1 MVMERWVWAWVFF
14 TLLAALMQSVR
25 TAAQKHLSSSMSA
38 MAATYVRYLYG
49 LPWVVIY
56 LLWLGGGLEH
66 IRSLPLQAW
75 YWILFGGVTQILGTW
90 ALVKVF
96 SQRNFAVGSTFSKTE
111 ALQTAIIGA
120 LFLSIPLSASGW
132 LSVLVGMAGIV
143 ALILPSNA
151 LKWSAWFTP
160 VTGLGLLCGFSFAV
174 SALAVY
180 QSSQLTG
187 LAPLL
192 SAALVLVVMVCI
204 QLAVVTLWLTLFER
218 GAFVAVCRQWPWS
231 LFVGLCSAVGSIGW
245 FTAMS
250 LQNPALVRTLGQV
263 EFLFSLLLTWFLFGE
278 RIRRNEWLGCG
289 LIIASVLILLSGQAF

>member
-1 MVMERWVWAWVFF
+1 MEHWAWTWVLF

-25 TAAQKHLSSSMSA
+25 TAAQKHLSSRMSA

-56 LLWLGGGLEH
+56 MLWLGGGLEH
-66 IRSLPLQAW
+66 IRGLSLQAW

-96 SQRNFAVGSTFSKTE
+96 SRRNFAVGSTFSKTE

-120 LFLSIPLSASGW
+120 VFLSIPLSVSGW
-132 LSVLVGMAGIV
+132 ISVLVGMLGIV

-151 LKWSAWFTP
+151 LNWSAWFTP

-204 QLAVVTLWLTLFER
+204 QLTVVTLWLLLFER
-218 GAFVAVCRQWPWS
+218 GAFIAVYRQWPWS
-231 LFVGLCSAVGSIGW
+231 LFVGLCSAVGSVGW

-250 LQNPALVRTLGQV
+250 LQNPALVRTLGQI

-289 LIIASVLILLSGQAF
+289 LIITSVLILLSGQAF

>member
-1 MVMERWVWAWVFF
+1 MMEQWAWTWILF
-14 TLLAALMQSVR
+14 TLLAAFMQSVR
-25 TAAQKHLSSSMSA
+25 TAAQKHLSSRMTA
-38 MAATYVRYLYG
+38 MAATYVRYLFG
-49 LPWVVIY
+49 LPWVVLY
-56 LLWLGGGLEH
+56 MLWLGGGLTH
-66 IRSLPLQAW
+66 VRGLPLAAW

-96 SQRNFAVGSTFSKTE
+96 TRRNFAVGSTFSKTE

-120 LFLSIPLSASGW
+120 LFLSIPLSLSGW
-132 LSVLVGMAGIV
+132 ISVLVGVCGII

-151 LKWSAWFTP
+151 LNWSSWFTP

-187 LAPLL
+187 LTPLL

-204 QLAVVTLWLTLFER
+204 QLSLVTVWLSLFER
-218 GAFVAVCRQWPWS
+218 NSFAAVFKQWPWS
-231 LFVGLCSAVGSIGW
+231 MFVGLCSAVGSVGW

-250 LQNPALVRTLGQV
+250 MQNPALVRTLGQV

-289 LIIASVLILLSGQAF
+289 LIILSVLILLLGRAV

>member
-1 MVMERWVWAWVFF
+1 MEQWAWTWVLF

-25 TAAQKHLSSSMSA
+25 TAAQKHLSSSMTA
-38 MAATYVRYLYG
+38 MAVTYVRYLFG
-49 LPWVVIY
+49 LPWVVLY
-56 LLWLGGGLEH
+56 MLWQGGELTHIRGLPLSVWCWIVFGGL
-66 IRSLPLQAW
+66 
-75 YWILFGGVTQILGTW
+75 TQILGTW

-96 SQRNFAVGSTFSKTE
+96 TKRNFAVGSTFSKTE

-120 LFLSIPLSASGW
+120 LFLSIPLSIGGW
-132 LSVLVGMAGIV
+132 ISVLVGVCGIIV
-143 ALILPSNA
+143 LILPSNA
-151 LKWSAWFTP
+151 LSWSAWMSP
-160 VTGLGLLCGFSFAV
+160 VTGLGLLCGLSFAI

-180 QSSQLTG
+180 QSSKLTG

-204 QLAVVTLWLTLFER
+204 QLLVVTLWLALFER
-218 GAFVAVCRQWPWS
+218 GSFSAVFKHWPWS

-289 LIIASVLILLSGQAF
+289 LIILSVVILLLGRAV